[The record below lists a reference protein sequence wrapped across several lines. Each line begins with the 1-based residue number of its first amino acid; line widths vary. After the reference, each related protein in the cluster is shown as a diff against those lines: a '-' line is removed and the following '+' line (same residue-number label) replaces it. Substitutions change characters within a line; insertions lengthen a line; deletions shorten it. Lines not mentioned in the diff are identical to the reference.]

1 MNIDI
6 TLRNEKGAELT
17 FNEGDANFENL
28 KNAILTTLAN
38 SISTTEPANPVAGQY
53 WLNTSVTPNVLNIR
67 NLANDTWIPIG
78 NITQST
84 NTFNVPVAQG
94 GTGRAELTNNSVVV
108 GAGTSAVNF
117 IAPSTSGNVL
127 TSNGTVWESQ
137 PSVAASIVYQPD

>member
-38 SISTTEPANPVAGQY
+38 SISTTAPANPVAGQY

-94 GTGRAELTNNSVVV
+94 GTGRNTLTNHSVLL
-108 GAGTSAVNF
+108 GAGTGQVQLV
-117 IAPSTSGNVL
+117 APSTSGNVL
-127 TSNGTVWESQ
+127 TSNGTTWQSQ
-137 PSVAASIVYQPD
+137 TPVAANIVYQA

>member
-38 SISTTEPANPVAGQY
+38 SINTTAPANPVAGQY

-67 NLANDTWIPIG
+67 NLANNTWISLG
-78 NITQST
+78 TITQST
-84 NTFNVPVAQG
+84 NRYNVPVAQG
-94 GTGRAELTNNSVVV
+94 GTGRNTLTNHSVLL
-108 GAGTSAVNF
+108 GAGTSQVQLV
-117 IAPSTSGNVL
+117 APSTSGNVL
-127 TSNGTVWESQ
+127 TSNGTTWQSQ
-137 PSVAASIVYQPD
+137 PNIAAAVVYQA